1 MYLAHHEH
9 LACRVPELLGVF
21 VRNIISGFVTSFCC
35 DTLVRRQSSILIMP
49 PLLAGKSAAITGG
62 VTGIGRAIALEFLRN
77 GAAVAVN
84 HLGDARSKQ
93 DFDSLL
99 KEAPEGAKLVDAI
112 GDIGKKETGIRLVE
126 AAVQNGGGLDI
137 FVANAGVSEFHDF
150 VE

>member
-1 MYLAHHEH
+1 MSA
-9 LACRVPELLGVF
+9 LLV
-21 VRNIISGFVTSFCC
+21 
-35 DTLVRRQSSILIMP
+35 
-49 PLLAGKSAAITGG
+49 GKSAAITGG

-93 DFDSLL
+93 DFSSLL
-99 KEAPEGAKLVDAI
+99 EEAPKGAKLVEAI

>member
-1 MYLAHHEH
+1 MA
-9 LACRVPELLGVF
+9 A
-21 VRNIISGFVTSFCC
+21 
-35 DTLVRRQSSILIMP
+35 
-49 PLLAGKSAAITGG
+49 LLAGKSAAITGG

-84 HLGDARSKQ
+84 HLGDPRSKE
-93 DFDSLL
+93 DFESMM

-112 GDIGKKETGIRLVE
+112 GDIGQKDTGIRLVE
-126 AAVQNGGGLDI
+126 AAVRNGGGLDI